1 MAPPRL
7 SACLLLRAPRGTV
20 PAAMDDAA
28 YTRLKAQV
36 TAITRPEPALLTYY
50 LLTAALTV
58 VGFLFAAL
66 PLYFRYHTLRYRFDD
81 EGLSVGHGILFRR
94 EVHLTYAR
102 MQDIHLKQNVLERW
116 LGIGTV
122 TVQTAGASD
131 SGDVHIEGVRDFEGV
146 RDYLYARMRGVRE
159 PSAPK
164 LEGDTALL
172 AEIRDELRA
181 AARALRAPES
191 HG

>member
-1 MAPPRL
+1 M
-7 SACLLLRAPRGTV
+7 
-20 PAAMDDAA
+20 
-28 YTRLKAQV
+28 
-36 TAITRPEPALLTYY
+36 
-50 LLTAALTV
+50 
-58 VGFLFAAL
+58 VGFPFAVL
-66 PLYFRYHTLRYRFDD
+66 PLYFRYHTLRYRFDE

-131 SGDVHIEGVRDFEGV
+131 SGDVQIEGVREFEAI

-159 PSAPK
+159 PTAPK
-164 LEGDTALL
+164 PEGESVLL

-181 AARALRAPES
+181 AARALTQGAVPERQ
-191 HG
+191 G